1 MKLTK
6 HAHACIDVEHEGRRI
21 VIDPGAY
28 TPNARDVLARA
39 DAVLV
44 THNHMDHLDPDAV
57 TTAMR
62 ARVGLVL
69 YGPEDVV
76 APLREEFGERVR
88 TVTPGD
94 VLEVAGLSVSVYGGL
109 HAEVLPVMPR
119 AANVG
124 FLLGGRVF
132 HPGDS
137 LDPPD
142 VEVETLLVPVSGPWI
157 KLSEAAQ
164 FVDAVRPLRAV
175 AIHEAILS
183 RIGLDLFA
191 RVLGNGTLP
200 SVPVEFLEPG
210 TEF

>member
-6 HAHACIDVEHEGRRI
+6 HAHACIDVNLGGRHI
-21 VIDPGAY
+21 VVDPGAF
-28 TPNARDVLARA
+28 TPNARDLLARA

-44 THNHMDHLDPDAV
+44 THAHADHAEPDLVAD
-57 TTAMR
+57 AMR
-62 ARVGLVL
+62 ARDGMVL
-69 YGPEDVV
+69 YGPEAVV

-88 TVTPGD
+88 AVTPGD
-94 VLEVAGLSVSVYGGL
+94 VLEVEGVTVSVHGGL
-109 HAEVLPVMPR
+109 HAEVLPIMPR
-119 AANVG
+119 ATNVG
-124 FLLGGRVF
+124 YLLGGKVF

-137 LDPPD
+137 FEVPD
-142 VEVETLLVPVSGPWI
+142 VEVDTLLVPVSGPWM

-164 FVDAVRPLRAV
+164 FVDAVRPRRAI

-183 RIGLDLFA
+183 RIGLDLSA
-191 RVLGNGTLP
+191 RVLGNGSSP

>member
-21 VIDPGAY
+21 VIDPGAF
-28 TPNARDVLARA
+28 TPNARDLLASA

-44 THNHMDHLDPDAV
+44 THSHMDHLDPDAV
-57 TTAMR
+57 TAAMR
-62 ARVGLVL
+62 ARVGMVL

-76 APLREEFGERVR
+76 APLREEFGERVYAVR
-88 TVTPGD
+88 SGD
-94 VLEVAGLSVSVYGGL
+94 VLEAAGLSVSVYGGL
-109 HAEVLPVMPR
+109 HAEVLPSMPR

-142 VEVETLLVPVSGPWI
+142 VEVETLLVPVSGPWM
-157 KLSEAAQ
+157 KLSESAQ
-164 FVDAVRPLRAV
+164 FVSAVKPLRAI
-175 AIHEAILS
+175 AIHEALLS
-183 RIGLDLFA
+183 SIGLGLAA
-191 RVLGNGTLP
+191 RVLGNGSSP

>member
-21 VIDPGAY
+21 VIDPGAF
-28 TPNARDVLARA
+28 TPNARDLLASA

-44 THNHMDHLDPDAV
+44 THSHMDHLDPDAV
-57 TTAMR
+57 TDAMR
-62 ARVGLVL
+62 AHEGMVL

-76 APLREEFGERVR
+76 APLREEFGERVHA
-88 TVTPGD
+88 VKPGD

-109 HAEVLPVMPR
+109 HAQVLPAIPR
-119 AANVG
+119 ATNVG

-142 VEVETLLVPVSGPWI
+142 VEVETLLVPVSGPWM
-157 KLSEAAQ
+157 KLSESAQ
-164 FVDAVRPLRAV
+164 FASAVKPLRAV
-175 AIHEAILS
+175 AIHEALLS
-183 RIGLDLFA
+183 SIGLDLAA
-191 RVLGNGTLP
+191 RVLSNGSSP
-200 SVPVEFLEPG
+200 SVAVEFLEPG

>member
-6 HAHACIDVEHEGRRI
+6 HAHSCIEVEHEGRHI
-21 VIDPGAY
+21 VIDPGGY

-39 DAVLV
+39 HSVLV
-44 THNHMDHLDPDAV
+44 THSHMDHLDPDAV
-57 TTAMR
+57 TEALR
-62 ARVGLVL
+62 ARDGLVL
-69 YGPEDVV
+69 YGPEDAV
-76 APLREEFGERVR
+76 APRREEFGERVR

-137 LDPPD
+137 LEPPD
-142 VEVETLLVPVSGPWI
+142 VEVETLLVPVSAPWLKI
-157 KLSEAAQ
+157 SEVAQ

-175 AIHEAILS
+175 AIHDAILS
-183 RIGLDLFA
+183 RIGLDLSA
-191 RVLGNGTLP
+191 RVLGNGSSP

-210 TEF
+210 TDF

>member
-6 HAHACIDVEHEGRRI
+6 HAHSCIDVEHEGRRI
-21 VIDPGAY
+21 VIDPGGF
-28 TPNARDVLARA
+28 TPNARDLLASA

-44 THNHMDHLDPDAV
+44 THSHMDHLDPDAV
-57 TTAMR
+57 NEAMR
-62 ARVGLVL
+62 ARAGMVL

-76 APLREEFGERVR
+76 EPLRAEFGERVR
-88 TVTPGD
+88 AVKAGD

-109 HAEVLPVMPR
+109 HAEVLPIWPR
-119 AANVG
+119 GANVG

-142 VEVETLLVPVSGPWI
+142 VEVETLLVPVSGPWM
-157 KLSEAAQ
+157 KLSEAAR
-164 FVDAVRPLRAV
+164 FVDAVKPLRAV
-175 AIHEAILS
+175 AIHEVVLS
-183 RIGLDLFA
+183 TIGLEMAA
-191 RVLGNGTLP
+191 RMLGNGSSP

-210 TEF
+210 TEL

>member
-28 TPNARDVLARA
+28 TPEARDLLANA

-57 TTAMR
+57 TAAMR

-94 VLEVAGLSVSVYGGL
+94 VLEVVGLSVSVYGGL
-109 HAEVLPVMPR
+109 HAEVLPIMPR

-164 FVDAVRPLRAV
+164 FVDAVKPLRAV

-183 RIGLDLFA
+183 RIGLELSA
-191 RVLGNGTLP
+191 RVLGNGSSP

>member
-6 HAHACIDVEHEGRRI
+6 HAHACIDVNHGGRHI
-21 VIDPGAY
+21 VVDPGAF
-28 TPNARDVLARA
+28 TPKARDLLARA

-44 THNHMDHLDPDAV
+44 THAHGDHMEPNMVAE
-57 TTAMR
+57 AMR
-62 ARVGLVL
+62 ARDGMAL
-69 YGPEDVV
+69 YGPEAVV

-88 TVTPGD
+88 AVKPGD
-94 VLEVAGLSVSVYGGL
+94 AFEVEGVTVSVHGGL
-109 HAEVLPVMPR
+109 HAEVLPIMPR
-119 AANVG
+119 ATNFG
-124 FLLGGRVF
+124 YLLAGKVF

-137 LDPPD
+137 FEVPD
-142 VEVETLLVPVSGPWI
+142 AEVDTLLVPVSGPWM

-164 FVDAVRPLRAV
+164 FVDAVRPRRAI

-183 RIGLDLFA
+183 PIGLGLAA
-191 RVLGNGTLP
+191 RILGSGSSP